1 MKLAFLLFTTGL
13 CYLGSHALLRAQT
26 PAAPGAAPDSPAASA
41 AHGAPATPA
50 ADRQRQPFQFSVVS
64 PLGTNGLAS
73 GRTVNTVSLN
83 LLAGYAA
90 GVQGLELG
98 TLLNVDRDAVQGVQ
112 AAGMVNL
119 VGGPV
124 RGTQLAGLGNLIT
137 ADAHGLQAAGLLNVA
152 VGPVEGAQLAG
163 MVNYQGGAA
172 ETRTAQVAGLANV
185 TPGNVRGVQ
194 VAGLLNVA
202 RSVRGLQLA
211 PFNIA
216 DSVAG
221 ASIGILSLVR
231 HGYHRAEVWASD
243 ALPANAALKLGGSR
257 KFYNIL
263 AVGVQPGSSFRWGLG
278 YGVGSEVELS
288 RRLTLSVDALATQV
302 NERKGWTDELNLLNQ
317 LRPLLGW
324 RLTPGGRTTLLL
336 GPTLNVMVSR
346 YRDAEQPGYGSRL
359 GGQHLELFNETH
371 GRTNT
376 RAWVGAQAGLR
387 F

>member
-1 MKLAFLLFTTGL
+1 MKLASLLFATGL
-13 CYLGSHALLRAQT
+13 FYLGSASLLHAQT
-26 PAAPGAAPDSPAASA
+26 LSAPSA
-41 AHGAPATPA
+41 ALVPTATPTA
-50 ADRQRQPFQFSVVS
+50 ARQRQPFQFSVVS

-73 GRTVNTVSLN
+73 GRTVNNVSLN

-90 GVQGLELG
+90 GVQGLELA

-112 AAGMVNL
+112 AAGLLNV

-124 RGTQLAGLGNLIT
+124 RGTQLAGFGNVVA
-137 ADAHGLQAAGLLNVA
+137 ADAQGLQAAGLLNVA

-163 MVNYQGGAA
+163 MVNYQGAGT
-172 ETRTAQVAGLANV
+172 ETRTVQVAGLANV
-185 TPGNVRGVQ
+185 TPGTVRGAQ

-202 RSVRGLQLA
+202 KHVRGLQLA

-216 DSVAG
+216 DSVSG

-263 AVGVQPGSSFRWGLG
+263 AVGVQPGSTFRWGFG
-278 YGVGSEVELS
+278 YGVGSEVVFS
-288 RRLTLSVDALATQV
+288 QRLTLSVDALATQV

-317 LRPLLGW
+317 FRPLLGW
-324 RLTPGGRTTLLL
+324 RLTPNGRTTLLL
-336 GPTLNVMVSR
+336 GPTLNVMVSS
-346 YRDAEQPGYGSRL
+346 YREPEQAGYGSRL
-359 GGQHLELFNETH
+359 GRKQLELFNETH

>member
-1 MKLAFLLFTTGL
+1 MKLASLLFTSGL
-13 CYLGSHALLRAQT
+13 LYLGSALQLHAQT
-26 PAAPGAAPDSPAASA
+26 QAAASVAPAASA
-41 AHGAPATPA
+41 AAPASEREHQA
-50 ADRQRQPFQFSVVS
+50 FQFSVVP

-73 GRTVNTVSLN
+73 GRTINTVSLN
-83 LLAGYAA
+83 FLVGYAA

-112 AAGMVNL
+112 AAGLANV

-124 RGTQLAGLGNLIT
+124 RGTQLAGLSNVVTGGGQ
-137 ADAHGLQAAGLLNVA
+137 GLQMAGLANVA

-172 ETRTAQVAGLANV
+172 QTRTVQLAGLANV
-185 TPGNVRGVQ
+185 VPGTVRGTQ

-202 RSVRGLQLA
+202 KHVRGLQLA

-216 DSVAG
+216 DSVSG
-221 ASIGILSLVR
+221 ASIGVLSLVR
-231 HGYHRAEVWASD
+231 HGYHRAEVWTSD

-263 AVGVQPGSSFRWGLG
+263 SVGVQPGSSFRWGFG
-278 YGVGSEVELS
+278 YGVGSELELS
-288 RRLTLSVDALATQV
+288 SRLTLSVDALATQV
-302 NERKGWTDELNLLNQ
+302 NEKKGWTDELNLLNQ
-317 LRPLLGW
+317 LRPLFGW
-324 RLTPGGRTTLLL
+324 RLSAGGRTTLLL

-346 YRDAEQPGYGSRL
+346 YQAPEKAGYGSRL
-359 GGQHLELFNETH
+359 AGKHLELFNETH

-376 RAWVGAQAGLR
+376 RAWVGAQAGIR

>member
-1 MKLAFLLFTTGL
+1 M
-13 CYLGSHALLRAQT
+13 
-26 PAAPGAAPDSPAASA
+26 
-41 AHGAPATPA
+41 
-50 ADRQRQPFQFSVVS
+50 VS

-112 AAGMVNL
+112 ASGMLNL

-124 RGTQLAGLGNLIT
+124 HGIQLAGLGNLV
-137 ADAHGLQAAGLLNVA
+137 AGNAHGLQAAGLANIA
-152 VGPVEGAQLAG
+152 AGPVEGAQLAG
-163 MVNYQGGAA
+163 MINYQGGAT
-172 ETRTAQVAGLANV
+172 ETRTVQMAGLANM
-185 TPGNVRGVQ
+185 TLGNVRGAQ

-202 RSVRGLQLA
+202 KHVRGLQLA

-216 DSVAG
+216 DSVSG

-263 AVGVQPGSSFRWGLG
+263 AVGVQPGSTFRWGFG
-278 YGVGSEVELS
+278 YGVGSEMELS
-288 RRLTLSVDALATQV
+288 SRLTLSVDALSTQV
-302 NERKGWTDELNLLNQ
+302 NEKKGWTDELNLLNQ
-317 LRPLLGW
+317 LRPMFGW
-324 RLTPGGRTTLLL
+324 RLSPNGRTTLLL
-336 GPTLNVMVSR
+336 GPTLNVMVSS
-346 YRDAEQPGYGSRL
+346 YREPEKSGYGSRL
-359 GGQHLELFNETH
+359 GGKHLEVFNETH

-376 RAWVGAQAGLR
+376 RAWVGAQAGIR